1 MLDLRRLRMLRALA
15 DHGTVTAAADAL
27 YVTPSAVSQHLAA
40 LETEVGQPLL
50 ERRGRRVR
58 LTAAGELL
66 LSHTNTIL
74 AELERAEAALAAHAS
89 GQNGEIVVAAFAS
102 AIGLLVAPTIAALR
116 ERAPG
121 VLVRVRDAEGHES
134 LPMLM
139 DGGVDLAVAVEYRGA
154 PREDDE
160 RVARVALYAEPFDA
174 VLSAAH
180 PLAQAAEVPLAE
192 LAGEDWISPSPGN
205 PVYDVVRLACEHAG
219 ITPRIAHYSADFRA
233 TAALAGAGA
242 GVALV
247 PRTALY
253 GVRLTGAVTRP
264 LVAPA
269 PVRRVFA
276 AIRRGAET
284 RPLVQATL
292 AELRRTA
299 EGLG

>member
-40 LETEVGQPLL
+40 LESEVGQPLL
-50 ERRGRRVR
+50 ERRGRRVK

-89 GQNGEIVVAAFAS
+89 GRTGEIAVAAFAS
-102 AIGLLVAPTIAALR
+102 AIGLLVAPAITALHRR
-116 ERAPG
+116 EPG
-121 VLVRVRDAEGHES
+121 VRVRVRDAEGHES

-139 DGGVDLAVAVEYRGA
+139 DGEVDLAVAVDYRGA

-174 VLSAAH
+174 VLPSTH
-180 PLAQAAEVPLAE
+180 PLAWSSEIE
-192 LAGEDWISPSPGN
+192 LAGLAGDDWISPSPGN

-247 PRTALY
+247 PRSALY
-253 GVRLTGAVTRP
+253 GVRLAGAVMRP
-264 LVAPA
+264 LVSPA

-276 AIRRGAET
+276 AIRRGTEA
-284 RPLVQATL
+284 RPLVEVTL

-299 EGLG
+299 ETLG